1 MLKGRKEHADYVNM
15 GKFAALEDEL
25 YDLKREKNLLK
36 KKNVFVSFI
45 DKIVNREPKQVNRK
59 KYIHLALGLGWFCGA
74 NRFYAGQKIRGILYL
89 LFFWTGIP
97 FSMTLIDLMIAL
109 PMKVDTDGN
118 IMI

>member
-74 NRFYAGQKIRGILYL
+74 H
-89 LFFWTGIP
+89 
-97 FSMTLIDLMIAL
+97 
-109 PMKVDTDGN
+109 
-118 IMI
+118 